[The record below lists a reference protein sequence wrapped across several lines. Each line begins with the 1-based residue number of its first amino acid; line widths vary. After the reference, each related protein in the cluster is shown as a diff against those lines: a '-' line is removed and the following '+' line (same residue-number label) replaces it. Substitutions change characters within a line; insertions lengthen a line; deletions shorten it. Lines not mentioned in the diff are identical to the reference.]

1 MVRRILILASAVGM
15 AGPAFAQVVDT
26 ATQRIDLAGHAASA
40 CVISQPAVSNQQ
52 NASYSPNGPA
62 GGQITISQLVDSQS
76 ATSLPSSIQLN
87 LPVVCNSSHQVVIRS
102 TNGALVR
109 AGAQSANAGR
119 GFSQSLT
126 YQLGVDWNGETV
138 DLASGQQSAAIGA
151 ANPAKGDLTI
161 RFATAGGG
169 GPLVAGQYT
178 DAITVE
184 LVPAN

>member
-1 MVRRILILASAVGM
+1 M
-15 AGPAFAQVVDT
+15 T
-26 ATQRIDLAGHAASA
+26 
-40 CVISQPAVSNQQ
+40 
-52 NASYSPNGPA
+52 
-62 GGQITISQLVDSQS
+62 SQS
-76 ATSLPSSIQLN
+76 TRTHICYA
-87 LPVVCNSSHQVVIRS
+87 C
-102 TNGALVR
+102 GALVR